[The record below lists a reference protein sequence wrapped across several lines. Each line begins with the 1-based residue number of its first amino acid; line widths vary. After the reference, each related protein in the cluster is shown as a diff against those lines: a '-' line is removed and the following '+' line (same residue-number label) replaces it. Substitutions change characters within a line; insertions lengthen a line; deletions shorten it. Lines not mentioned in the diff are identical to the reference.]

1 MYLLSKILPL
11 FVLPFGVSLI
21 LIVWGLLRNKR
32 WPIWCSLLLL
42 LLTGNPLL
50 SNQLVRLIEA
60 GQVRRPATEAPQ
72 ARAIVVLSG
81 ARPTAPGPAHISE
94 WSDADRY
101 FGGIDLFR
109 AGKAPILIFT
119 GGATPFEPNAPTEGE
134 ILAEVAVSSG
144 IPRAAIGVTGRV
156 FNTADEATQVA
167 AWLKA
172 HPSGDGPILLVTSA
186 FHMPRARVLFERQGL
201 TVEPFPVD
209 FRSLEFGRSALNL
222 LPNLA
227 ALRNAEEAIR
237 EFYGR
242 AYYAFR

>member
-60 GQVRRPATEAPQ
+60 GQVRRPASEAPQ

-94 WSDADRY
+94 WSEADRQAWR
-101 FGGIDLFR
+101 DLFAPAADPDLHWGRDAVR
-109 AGKAPILIFT
+109 AERAHRRRDSRRGRGVVGHST
-119 GGATPFEPNAPTEGE
+119 RGHRRDR
-134 ILAEVAVSSG
+134 
-144 IPRAAIGVTGRV
+144 PRVQHG
-156 FNTADEATQVA
+156 
-167 AWLKA
+167 
-172 HPSGDGPILLVTSA
+172 
-186 FHMPRARVLFERQGL
+186 
-201 TVEPFPVD
+201 
-209 FRSLEFGRSALNL
+209 
-222 LPNLA
+222 
-227 ALRNAEEAIR
+227 
-237 EFYGR
+237 
-242 AYYAFR
+242 